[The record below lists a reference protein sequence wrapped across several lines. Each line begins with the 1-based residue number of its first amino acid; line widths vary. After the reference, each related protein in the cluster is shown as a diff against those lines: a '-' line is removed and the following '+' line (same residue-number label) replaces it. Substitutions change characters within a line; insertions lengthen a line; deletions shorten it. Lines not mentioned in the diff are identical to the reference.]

1 MEFIKMKVKGL
12 PTLPIEEFENF
23 QGKLK
28 FLSPES
34 AKKLKASMIKN
45 GFNAPIFIWAG
56 HKYILDGHQRI
67 KVLLEL
73 YAEGYSLEGEPVLP
87 YVEIEAENEKQAA
100 EMVLTYNSQ
109 YGHLDH
115 TSLLEFAKTF
125 ELDIQ
130 SLPEIL
136 DLKDI
141 SIEKFVFDINPDIA
155 HNAGTL
161 KNDYIMAPFS
171 ILDTR
176 SAEWQERKRAW
187 LSKMPQLDKTR
198 EGVLKYSKVT
208 SLKDQFTGGSSIFD
222 PVLAELMYAW
232 FCPKGGKTLDIYMG
246 ESTKAFVACLKG
258 LQYSGVE
265 IRQEQIDE
273 NGEFMKR
280 VKLESYY
287 KFVHGDAKN
296 VQVLLNGEQF
306 DFAFTSPPYYD
317 LEEYEGGGAR
327 HQHKADLRAIQGRI
341 PPSNKGKLRSP
352 QAWGLLCHQGFRNQ
366 GQENGQLPQ
375 LRRRHNRRLPQGRHE
390 LLQRDY
396 PHKLSRHSSLKG
408 EALLGA
414 RKKSRE
420 DASKRPHIQEAVS
433 LCKNSTSM
441 KRKRAQK

>member
-23 QGKLK
+23 QGNLK
-28 FLSPES
+28 ILNPES

-56 HKYILDGHQRI
+56 HKFILDGHQRI

-73 YAEGYSLEGEPVLP
+73 YAEGYSLEGEPELP
-87 YVEIEAENEKQAA
+87 YVPIEAENEKQAA

-115 TSLLEFAKTF
+115 SSLLEFAKNF

-141 SIEKFVFDINPDIA
+141 SIEKFVFDVNPDVE
-155 HNAGTL
+155 HSTGTL

-176 SAEWQERKRAW
+176 SAEWQERKRSW

-246 ESTKAFVACLKG
+246 ESTKAFVACMKG
-258 LQYSGVE
+258 LHYYGVE
-265 IRQEQIDE
+265 IRKEQIDE
-273 NGEFMKR
+273 NQAFISRMNFPK
-280 VKLESYY
+280 YF
-287 KFVHGDAKN
+287 FVHGDAKN
-296 VQVLLNGEQF
+296 VQELLKEEQF

-317 LEEYEGGGAR
+317 LEEYEGGEQDISTKQTYEQFRDEYHQAIKGSCSLLKPGAFYAIKVSEIR
-327 HQHKADLRAIQGRI
+327 DKKTGNYRNFVADTIDGFLKAGMNYYNEIILINSVGTLPLRVRRFWEPGRKVGRMHQNILI
-341 PPSNKGKLRSP
+341 
-352 QAWGLLCHQGFRNQ
+352 F
-366 GQENGQLPQ
+366 
-375 LRRRHNRRLPQGRHE
+375 
-390 LLQRDY
+390 
-396 PHKLSRHSSLKG
+396 
-408 EALLGA
+408 
-414 RKKSRE
+414 KK
-420 DASKRPHIQEAVS
+420 Q
-433 LCKNSTSM
+433 
-441 KRKRAQK
+441 